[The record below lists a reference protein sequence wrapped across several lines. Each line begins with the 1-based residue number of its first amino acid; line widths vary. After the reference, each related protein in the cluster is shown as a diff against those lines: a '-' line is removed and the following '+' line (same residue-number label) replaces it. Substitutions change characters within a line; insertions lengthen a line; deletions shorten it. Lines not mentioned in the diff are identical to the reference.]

1 MIVPFSVSFKDN
13 VSNFAYQKN
22 IFTKE
27 ECERIIELG
36 ESLKPEESFVGVKSK
51 SKKDSSFRSSRTA
64 WITFNVNTQWIYSRI
79 AESVI
84 KLNDEHFQFDIRGFG
99 EPIQFTHYEAKKKG
113 QFKSH
118 QDSVN
123 GIITRKLS
131 VSIQLSPDNYKG
143 GELEIMTGS
152 HPKDRFKMTKEQ
164 GSIIIFPSYMLHQVL
179 PIKKGQRYSLVSWI
193 TGPSLK

>member
-1 MIVPFSVSFKDN
+1 V
-13 VSNFAYQKN
+13 
-22 IFTKE
+22 
-27 ECERIIELG
+27 
-36 ESLKPEESFVGVKSK
+36 
-51 SKKDSSFRSSRTA
+51 
-64 WITFNVNTQWIYSRI
+64 
-79 AESVI
+79 
-84 KLNDEHFQFDIRGFG
+84 
-99 EPIQFTHYEAKKKG
+99 
-113 QFKSH
+113 
-118 QDSVN
+118 
-123 GIITRKLS
+123 TRKLS